1 MLRIAAVQTNSS
13 SDIEDNLERIV
24 PILEQ
29 CRDDGCVMVVLPEC
43 FALMQKHRRQ
53 LIDRAEKFGSGLI
66 QDWLASESNRL
77 GMYLIGGS
85 IPLQSD
91 DPVRITNSSLVYN
104 DLGTCIARYDKIF
117 LFDVQLSKDESYT
130 ESDYTKAGS
139 RIVVVDTPL
148 GNIGLSICYDLR
160 FPELYR
166 SLVNCGANVLVVPS
180 AFAYRTGFVHWTPLL
195 KARAIENTSYFV
207 APAQF
212 GTHNGNRKTWGNTM
226 ILNPWGKVIQRLEEG
241 WGYISAN
248 VNLQEIESVRKQL
261 PSLKHQRFDI
271 FGTPSSSSE

>member
-1 MLRIAAVQTNSS
+1 MDNTMLRIAAVQTNSS

-91 DPVRITNSSLVYN
+91 DPVRITNSSLVSN
-104 DLGTCIARYDKIF
+104 DRARRDPRYDKSF

-130 ESDYTKAGS
+130 ESD
-139 RIVVVDTPL
+139 
-148 GNIGLSICYDLR
+148 
-160 FPELYR
+160 
-166 SLVNCGANVLVVPS
+166 
-180 AFAYRTGFVHWTPLL
+180 
-195 KARAIENTSYFV
+195 
-207 APAQF
+207 
-212 GTHNGNRKTWGNTM
+212 
-226 ILNPWGKVIQRLEEG
+226 
-241 WGYISAN
+241 
-248 VNLQEIESVRKQL
+248 
-261 PSLKHQRFDI
+261 
-271 FGTPSSSSE
+271 